1 MKTLVIIDDEVF
13 FRKSLINFLEKQNIY
28 KIVGE
33 ANNGQAGIKLIENIK
48 PDIALVDIS
57 MPVMSGL
64 DMIAA
69 LGTDFHTRFI
79 LSTGYEDFEYAKKA
93 ISLQVRGYLLKPLD
107 HQELMETLQ
116 KVSDELDQ
124 ENSRNSYVNDYFQF
138 RNLYKRQMQ
147 LNFFQKVISGTAL
160 SQDDLEEIPVYKN
173 SSYLTLLMQIHSVNS
188 EMWDKK
194 GDFSLLHTILENICR
209 EILQPVCRE
218 LIYIDYSQM
227 RQYIIM
233 EKNSDVS
240 FSDLEK
246 FCLNLAGIYD
256 NIAQISTFFCC
267 GTPHEGVE
275 GIRYSYEEA
284 LSVFHNS
291 SASSSGFLYFT
302 PQSYSADFTL
312 KPLIYDDILIFLRQR
327 NSQSLNR
334 YIDEYFNDIITKKIH
349 IRQTWSV
356 AAAFLT
362 VLDGFIT
369 ECNQREILFPL
380 IEDALNTYQDC
391 QNALQLKQLIQST
404 CNAVLDSLANQK
416 NSRKSALV
424 SQVQEYIR
432 LNFNHPDLRLETIA
446 SHFFINSQHL
456 STVFSQETGTTL
468 TSYINICRMKKAR
481 QFLLRDS
488 PSIQNVAVLCGF
500 SDSGYFSKCFR
511 KYYGISPKNFM
522 SLTEKNSHQYSSD
535 SFLL

>member
-48 PDIALVDIS
+48 PDIALMDIS
-57 MPVMSGL
+57 MPIMSGL
-64 DMIAA
+64 DMIETFGA
-69 LGTDFHTRFI
+69 DCHTKFI

-116 KVSDELDQ
+116 KVSDEIDQ

-173 SSYLTLLMQIHSVNS
+173 SSYLTLLMQIHSANS

-267 GTPHEGVE
+267 GTSHEGVE

-302 PQSYSADFTL
+302 PQSYSANFTL

-369 ECNQREILFPL
+369 ECSQREILFPL
-380 IEDALNTYQDC
+380 LEDALNTYQNC
-391 QNALQLKQLIQST
+391 QSALQLKQLIQST

-481 QFLLRDS
+481 QFLLEDS

-522 SLTEKNSHQYSSD
+522 SLTEKNSHQCSSD